1 MTSSEHLIWM
11 ICAAFYLSDLIRY
24 CAPNKLIIVK
34 YGSRWVPQLP
44 FYRFLI
50 RNRAFALLNP
60 LTPWSTTISVAWL
73 SDGHRTRVDTN
84 KQHRLVKTLSGRLF
98 FVRIAGCVTFLGLFI
113 VGPITTEFVGI
124 GMSLVL
130 VAPLIAGMWFVTCTS
145 LVINRRRLELDWG
158 ALAWL
163 LIECIICPGYFANIW
178 RRLLLRR
185 PSAVDAIVF
194 CAPTLDAT
202 ASRALLGQL
211 ESYFEDLQER
221 DAISAGDR
229 QAFSAYRGLLGGRSV
244 PR

>member
-11 ICAAFYLSDLIRY
+11 VCAAFYLSDLIRY
-24 CAPNKLIIVK
+24 CAPHRLIIVRH
-34 YGSRWVPQLP
+34 GNRWVPQLP

-73 SDGHRTRVDTN
+73 SDGHRTPADIS
-84 KQHRLVKTLSGRLF
+84 KQYRLLKSLSGRLF
-98 FVRIAGCVTFLGLFI
+98 TVRIAGCMTFVGLFV
-113 VGPITTEFVGI
+113 VGPAMTEFVGI

-130 VAPLIAGMWFVTCTS
+130 VAPLVASMWLVTCTS
-145 LVINRRRLELDWG
+145 LLINRRRLDLGRG
-158 ALAWL
+158 ALTWL
-163 LIECIICPGYFANIW
+163 LIECLICPGYFANIW

-185 PSAVDAIVF
+185 PSAVDAIEF

-202 ASRALLGQL
+202 DSRALLGRL

-221 DAISAGDR
+221 EAISAGDR
-229 QAFSAYRGLLGGRSV
+229 QAFSAYRGMLGGHSL